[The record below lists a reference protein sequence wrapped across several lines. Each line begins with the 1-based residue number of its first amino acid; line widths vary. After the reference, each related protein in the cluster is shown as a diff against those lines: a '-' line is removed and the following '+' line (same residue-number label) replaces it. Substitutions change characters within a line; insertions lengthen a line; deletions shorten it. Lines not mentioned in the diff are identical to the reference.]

1 MESHFDD
8 ALSEGEHYQ
17 AQGLSNSFAKKV
29 VPETNKKLEGVLYW
43 SNESNRNE
51 KRLKDSLKRL
61 FSKHPALKEKYQKH
75 SEGLE
80 DQLDKFLNDFFI
92 ENISLPYF
100 LANLSIKDAA
110 NERINL
116 AIRIPNHGEFLGYL
130 PPTSTICI
138 RGFWGVNQRN
148 PVFIPEDIFTS
159 FNDEHATNYE
169 ETLTSAS
176 SIRPERRCTD
186 NILTRELAAALPAIS
201 VKAAE
206 RLEAWQ
212 EFLTFKKQLFDRKTI
227 GLRYLECTVTP
238 ENNLAFLVVSEDAQ
252 LINQAGHLFKRKSLE
267 AYELGISQNKWD
279 FTLDANKKS
288 TRIPQ
293 GEELGQLKGK
303 INKLDAKTLKENTS
317 HINFLNESGIKDP
330 TLAYLVVEPSEDWK
344 NKLDNAQR
352 HFELIEHEHEGEAE
366 ETLKSSD
373 DETEFDRVINAL
385 LNAIPKQ
392 GFISFPSVGDLALIK
407 RHEQTVKNLRQNESC
422 YSPYLSSYLFD
433 ITQANQSTNDAHIA
447 SWFNEQLND
456 SQKLAVNKMMSAPD
470 LCLVQGPPGTG
481 KTTVIAEAILQ
492 LARRGE
498 TILLASQSHD
508 AIDNA
513 LSCIKNR
520 PELRA
525 IRLAR
530 GQGKITEEGK
540 GFAEDKAL
548 ERYYSSLSTYVSQQW
563 LEPKKQRDKEF
574 TQLRLWIDEADYVSA
589 DLEYA
594 QSECNDL
601 RQQRSVAKARLSTE
615 QRAYKAAVTNYEAL
629 AKQKTATK
637 SSLLSIESQKW
648 ELSHDSFLPK
658 VSQNLLQA
666 LQRMSVHNISV
677 DPNFLEFNQFNNQNS
692 CLLVLNALLDTWA
705 NVKRILPAISTDL
718 LRLRDAGAGALQD
731 TAIREELALL
741 KIRETELANR
751 MDEDDTE
758 ELAQQWREVRRHI
771 KKLKNQATGL
781 DASTYNCFV
790 DCTHII
796 NVIDASKTYV
806 LLATRLHDLEV
817 LDKEINNALNIVAD
831 QLKQWLIEY
840 DAIKAPADEQIK
852 EIEAS
857 LSQIEKKLIS
867 QTRRLES
874 LQASASRLVSQ
885 RYDDT
890 TLSLS
895 ECLIKAK
902 KDYEEQMYVAMEEDK
917 RQAPM
922 QNFLSDWKDNLTRE
936 SSAQYDWEHVSET
949 FVENCNLV
957 AISCNESDRTLRDA
971 GMESFD
977 TVIIDEVSK
986 ATPVELL
993 LPLMRARRAVLVGD
1007 HRQLPPVFQESQDA
1021 QAFTDKVEESE
1032 DDAAETLLT
1041 KVNLQ
1046 RFEKMVTASLFKE
1059 HFENADESIKERLT
1073 TQYRMHPQIMSFVNH
1088 FYDGQ
1093 LICGNKD
1100 KDRSHNIVLKSR
1112 NNRLLSANDHVLWID
1127 TSLDLKRKPFK
1138 ESEDRTNRLEAE
1150 LIAKTLVEINQQ
1162 YSQQGFG
1169 KQGKKKQEVGVVSF
1183 YAAQCRVIREA
1194 IKRHNHGKVQFNA
1207 IHIEINTVIRY
1218 QGKEKPIILMSLV
1231 RNDGGPKERRR
1242 SAKANIARYE
1252 FINVAMSRAQNLL
1265 IVFGAR
1271 NMLETRD
1278 IWLPNM
1284 DKPGKQKKQ
1293 VYRQIF
1299 AQLDREAGIFDA
1311 AEFAEQF
1318 AYTTPLGKG
1327 VQR

>member
-1 MESHFDD
+1 MESQFYD

-17 AQGLSNSFAKKV
+17 AQGSSNSFAKKV

-43 SNESNRNE
+43 SNESNRSE

-61 FSKHPALKEKYQKH
+61 FFKYPALKEKYQKH

-80 DQLDKFLNDFFI
+80 EQLEKFLNDFFI
-92 ENISLPYF
+92 ENIPLPYF
-100 LANLSIKDAA
+100 VANLSIKDDAT
-110 NERINL
+110 ERINL
-116 AIRIPNHGEFLGYL
+116 AIRIPNHGEFIEYL
-130 PPTSTICI
+130 PITSTICI
-138 RGFWGVNQRN
+138 RGYWGVNQRN

-159 FNDEHATNYE
+159 FNDENATDYE
-169 ETLTSAS
+169 VETLTSAS
-176 SIRPERRCTD
+176 SIRPEHRCTN

-212 EFLTFKKQLFDRKTI
+212 EFLTFKRQLVDRKTI
-227 GLRYLECTVTP
+227 GLRYLECSITS
-238 ENNLAFLVVSEDAQ
+238 ENNLEFLVVSENAQ
-252 LINQAGHLFKRKSLE
+252 LINQAGNLFKRKSLE
-267 AYELGISQNKWD
+267 AFELGISQSKWH
-279 FTLDANKKS
+279 FELDLKKKS
-288 TRIPQ
+288 NRIPR

-303 INKLDAKTLKENTS
+303 INKLDTTAIKKNTA
-317 HINFLNESGIKDP
+317 HINYLNESGINAP
-330 TLAYLVVEPSEDWK
+330 TLALLVVEPSEDWK
-344 NKLDNAQR
+344 NKLDNAQK
-352 HFELIEHEHEGEAE
+352 HIELIEEGNVTEAPQQPPNTE
-366 ETLKSSD
+366 S
-373 DETEFDRVINAL
+373 EFDQVVQTL

-407 RHEQTVKNLRQNESC
+407 RHEQTVRNLRQNESC

-433 ITQANQSTNDAHIA
+433 ITQANPSKNDANIE

-456 SQKLAVNKMMSAPD
+456 YQKLAVNKMMSAPD

-492 LARRGE
+492 LARKGE

-513 LSCIKNR
+513 LSCIHNR

-530 GQGKITEEGK
+530 GKGKITDEGK

-548 ERYYSSLSTYVSQQW
+548 ERYYSSLSTHVSEQW
-563 LEPKKQRDKEF
+563 IEPKKKRDKEF
-574 TQLRLWIDEADYVSA
+574 TQLRLWINEAEYVDS
-589 DLEYA
+589 DVNHA
-594 QSECNDL
+594 QEKQKEL
-601 RQQRSVAKARLSTE
+601 RQEKKLIREQLSTG
-615 QRAYKAAVTNYEAL
+615 QKAYREAIVNYEAL
-629 AKQKTATK
+629 AKQIEATK
-637 SSLLSIESQKW
+637 GSLKSSES
-648 ELSHDSFLPK
+648 ERFEFLHDSFIPS
-658 VSQNLLQA
+658 VSKNLLHK
-666 LQRMSVHNISV
+666 LQTMAAHNIKV
-677 DPNFLEFNQFNNQNS
+677 DSAFLNFNQLDNQNS
-692 CLLVLNALLDTWA
+692 CLLVLNALLDTWSK
-705 NVKRILPAISTDL
+705 VTSQLPAIQTDL
-718 LRLRDAGAGALQD
+718 LRLRDAGRGALQD
-731 TAIREELALL
+731 NSIKEKLASL
-741 KIRETELANR
+741 KKLETELAER

-758 ELAQQWREVRRHI
+758 ELAEQWRNVRRQI
-771 KKLKNQATGL
+771 KTLRSQATGL
-781 DASTYNCFV
+781 DISTYNCFV
-790 DCTHII
+790 DGREII
-796 NVIDASKTYV
+796 NVTDASKTHT
-806 LLATRLHDLEV
+806 LLLTRLDDIE
-817 LDKEINNALNIVAD
+817 ALNQEIKKALHAVVF
-831 QLKQWLIEY
+831 QLKQWLIENE
-840 DAIKAPADEQIK
+840 DIKAPSDEEIK
-852 EIEAS
+852 EINAS
-857 LSQIEKKLIS
+857 LVQIEQKLTS
-867 QTRRLES
+867 QSNRLELLHS
-874 LQASASRLVSQ
+874 SASKLVSD
-885 RYDDT
+885 RSGGSSC
-890 TLSLS
+890 SLS

-902 KDYEEQMYVAMEEDK
+902 QDYEEQMYVAMEEDK
-917 RQAPM
+917 KQAPL
-922 QNFLSDWKDNLTRE
+922 QNFLTDWAENLSGE
-936 SSAQYDWEHVSET
+936 NSAQYDWEHVSET
-949 FVENCNLV
+949 FIENCNLV

-1032 DDAAETLLT
+1032 EDATETLLT
-1041 KVNLQ
+1041 KDNLK

-1100 KDRSHNIVLKSR
+1100 KDRSHNIILQSS

-1127 TSLDLKRKPFK
+1127 TSLDLKGKPFK

-1150 LIAKTLVEINQQ
+1150 LIAKTLVEINEQCLK
-1162 YSQQGFG
+1162 QGFG
-1169 KQGKKKQEVGVVSF
+1169 KQGNKKQEVGVVSF

-1194 IKRHNHGKVQFNA
+1194 IKKANNGKVQFNA
-1207 IHIEINTVIRY
+1207 IHVEINTVIRY

-1278 IWLPNM
+1278 VWLPNM

-1299 AQLDREAGIFDA
+1299 AQLDRGARIFDA
-1311 AEFAEQF
+1311 SEMAEQF
-1318 AYTTPLGKG
+1318 VRAKSVGKG